1 MTEEN
6 YFVSVDIADNRDIGV
21 VIVFEDLGA
30 KLKQVKTFTG
40 NEAIDIYERLT
51 GKKVK
56 RKE

>member
-6 YFVSVDIADNRDIGV
+6 YFVSVDIADNRDIDV